1 MGVHISGVDARLRR
15 RLRLHQGPLAAS
27 TCQAIGDQVNLRRE
41 YELVSTAFLVSTLVA
56 TFAIGCTVGVLLG
69 KWVS

>member
-1 MGVHISGVDARLRR
+1 
-15 RLRLHQGPLAAS
+15 
-27 TCQAIGDQVNLRRE
+27 VNLRRE